1 MLIGRTKNE
10 KIFADY
16 LWFNIV
22 LYHAV
27 NRLCQGGGQSS
38 DTATNSKVEAKGQ
51 LTISML
57 DIGQGDAVL
66 IQTGAKNIL
75 IDTGDDKYYEDGKKG
90 KENTQLL
97 TELQKLKIDHIDT
110 LVMTHAH
117 ADHIGKADK
126 VIAQYGVKELVYN
139 GIPSTS
145 KYFINALKAAKA
157 NGTQQVKVKAG
168 DVLDFGNGVS
178 FEIVSPSQSLIDEDT
193 AAIKA
198 KKKVDVNNES
208 VVGRLTFGNFAMLF
222 TGDAEGPV
230 EKDMVASYG
239 KKLKCQVLKA
249 GHHGSKT
256 SSTAEFLK
264 LVQPESV
271 VMSLGVNNQY
281 GHPHEALL
289 NRLQKQ
295 GIKNIYRT
303 DANGTITIVSDGSSY
318 SITTEK

>member
-1 MLIGRTKNE
+1 MKKYLQIICGLILCCTMLLTG
-10 KIFADY
+10 
-16 LWFNIV
+16 
-22 LYHAV
+22 
-27 NRLCQGGGQSS
+27 CGQSGGQSS
-38 DTATNSKVEAKGQ
+38 DTAANSKAEAKGQ

-57 DIGQGDAVL
+57 DIDQGDAVL

>member
-1 MLIGRTKNE
+1 MKKYLQIICGLILCCTMLLTG
-10 KIFADY
+10 
-16 LWFNIV
+16 
-22 LYHAV
+22 
-27 NRLCQGGGQSS
+27 CGQSGGQSS
-38 DTATNSKVEAKGQ
+38 DTATTNSKVEAKGQ

-295 GIKNIYRT
+295 GVKNIYRT

>member
-1 MLIGRTKNE
+1 MKKYLQIICGLILCCTMLLTG
-10 KIFADY
+10 
-16 LWFNIV
+16 
-22 LYHAV
+22 
-27 NRLCQGGGQSS
+27 CSQGGGQPS
-38 DTATNSKVEAKGQ
+38 DAAANNKVDAKGQ
-51 LTISML
+51 LIISML

-295 GIKNIYRT
+295 GVKNIYRT

>member
-1 MLIGRTKNE
+1 MKKYLQIICGLILCCTMLLTG
-10 KIFADY
+10 
-16 LWFNIV
+16 
-22 LYHAV
+22 
-27 NRLCQGGGQSS
+27 CGQGGGQSS
-38 DTATNSKVEAKGQ
+38 DTAANSKAEAKGQ

-230 EKDMVASYG
+230 EKTMAASYG

-271 VMSLGVNNQY
+271 VMSLGANNQY

-295 GIKNIYRT
+295 GVKNIYRT
-303 DANGTITIVSDGSSY
+303 DLNGTITIVSDGSSY

>member
-1 MLIGRTKNE
+1 MKKYLQIICGLILCCTMLLTG
-10 KIFADY
+10 
-16 LWFNIV
+16 
-22 LYHAV
+22 
-27 NRLCQGGGQSS
+27 CGQSGGQSS
-38 DTATNSKVEAKGQ
+38 DTAANSKAEAKGQ

-57 DIGQGDAVL
+57 DIDQGDAVL
-66 IQTGAKNIL
+66 IQTGAKIIL

-208 VVGRLTFGNFAMLF
+208 VVGRLTFGKFAMLF

>member
-1 MLIGRTKNE
+1 MKKYLQIICGLILCCTMLLTG
-10 KIFADY
+10 
-16 LWFNIV
+16 
-22 LYHAV
+22 
-27 NRLCQGGGQSS
+27 CGQSGGQSS
-38 DTATNSKVEAKGQ
+38 DTAANSKAEAKGQ

-66 IQTGAKNIL
+66 IQTGVKNIL

-230 EKDMVASYG
+230 EKTMAASYG

>member
-1 MLIGRTKNE
+1 MKKYLQIICGLILCCTMLLTG
-10 KIFADY
+10 
-16 LWFNIV
+16 
-22 LYHAV
+22 
-27 NRLCQGGGQSS
+27 CGQSGGQSS
-38 DTATNSKVEAKGQ
+38 DTAANSKAEAKGQ

-230 EKDMVASYG
+230 EKTMAASYG

-295 GIKNIYRT
+295 GVKNIYRT

>member
-1 MLIGRTKNE
+1 MKKYLQIICGLILCCTMLLTG
-10 KIFADY
+10 
-16 LWFNIV
+16 
-22 LYHAV
+22 
-27 NRLCQGGGQSS
+27 CGQSGGQSS
-38 DTATNSKVEAKGQ
+38 DTAANSKAEVKGQ

-178 FEIVSPSQSLIDEDT
+178 FEIVSPTQSLIDEDT

>member
-1 MLIGRTKNE
+1 MKKYLQIICGLILCCTMLLTG
-10 KIFADY
+10 
-16 LWFNIV
+16 
-22 LYHAV
+22 
-27 NRLCQGGGQSS
+27 CGQGGGQSS
-38 DTATNSKVEAKGQ
+38 DTATNSKAEAKGQ

-178 FEIVSPSQSLIDEDT
+178 FEIVSPNQSLIDDDT

-230 EKDMVASYG
+230 EKTMAASYG

-295 GIKNIYRT
+295 GVKNIYRT

>member
-1 MLIGRTKNE
+1 MKKYLQIICGLILCCTMLLTG
-10 KIFADY
+10 
-16 LWFNIV
+16 
-22 LYHAV
+22 
-27 NRLCQGGGQSS
+27 CGQSGGQSS
-38 DTATNSKVEAKGQ
+38 DTAANSKAEAKGQ

-57 DIGQGDAVL
+57 DIDQGDAVL

-230 EKDMVASYG
+230 EKDMVASCG

>member
-1 MLIGRTKNE
+1 MKKYLQIICGLILCCTMLLTG
-10 KIFADY
+10 
-16 LWFNIV
+16 
-22 LYHAV
+22 
-27 NRLCQGGGQSS
+27 CGQSGGQSS
-38 DTATNSKVEAKGQ
+38 DTAANSKAEAKGQ

-145 KYFINALKAAKA
+145 KYFVNALKAAKA
-157 NGTQQVKVKAG
+157 NGTKQVKVKAG

-178 FEIVSPSQSLIDEDT
+178 FEIISPSQSLIDEDT

-230 EKDMVASYG
+230 EKTMAASYG

-271 VMSLGVNNQY
+271 VMSLGANNQY

-295 GIKNIYRT
+295 GVKNIYRT
-303 DANGTITIVSDGSSY
+303 DLNGTITIVSDGSSY

>member
-1 MLIGRTKNE
+1 MKKYLQIICGLILCCTMLLTG
-10 KIFADY
+10 
-16 LWFNIV
+16 
-22 LYHAV
+22 
-27 NRLCQGGGQSS
+27 CSQGGGQPS
-38 DTATNSKVEAKGQ
+38 DAAANNKVDAKGQ
-51 LTISML
+51 LIISML

-193 AAIKA
+193 AAIKT

>member
-1 MLIGRTKNE
+1 MKKYLQIICGLILCCTMLLTG
-10 KIFADY
+10 
-16 LWFNIV
+16 
-22 LYHAV
+22 
-27 NRLCQGGGQSS
+27 CSQGGGQSS

-51 LTISML
+51 LIISML

-295 GIKNIYRT
+295 GVKNIYRT

>member
-1 MLIGRTKNE
+1 MKKYLQIICGLILCCTMLLTG
-10 KIFADY
+10 
-16 LWFNIV
+16 
-22 LYHAV
+22 
-27 NRLCQGGGQSS
+27 CGQSGGQSS
-38 DTATNSKVEAKGQ
+38 DTAANSKAEAKGQ

-57 DIGQGDAVL
+57 DIDQGDAVL
-66 IQTGAKNIL
+66 IQTGVKNIL

-178 FEIVSPSQSLIDEDT
+178 FEIVSPSKSLIDEDT

>member
-1 MLIGRTKNE
+1 MKKYLQIICGLILCCTMLLTG
-10 KIFADY
+10 
-16 LWFNIV
+16 
-22 LYHAV
+22 
-27 NRLCQGGGQSS
+27 CGQSGGQSS
-38 DTATNSKVEAKGQ
+38 DTAANSKVEAKGQ

-178 FEIVSPSQSLIDEDT
+178 FEIVSPSQGLIDEDT

>member
-1 MLIGRTKNE
+1 MKKYLQIICGLILCCTMLLTG
-10 KIFADY
+10 
-16 LWFNIV
+16 
-22 LYHAV
+22 
-27 NRLCQGGGQSS
+27 CGQSGGQSS
-38 DTATNSKVEAKGQ
+38 DTVANSKAEAKGQ
-51 LTISML
+51 LIISML

-193 AAIKA
+193 ADIKA

-230 EKDMVASYG
+230 EKDMAASYG

-289 NRLQKQ
+289 NRLHKQ

>member
-1 MLIGRTKNE
+1 MKKYLQIICGLILCCTMLLTG
-10 KIFADY
+10 
-16 LWFNIV
+16 
-22 LYHAV
+22 
-27 NRLCQGGGQSS
+27 CGQSGGQSS
-38 DTATNSKVEAKGQ
+38 DTVANSKAEAKGQ
-51 LTISML
+51 LIISML

-168 DVLDFGNGVS
+168 DVLDFGSGVS

-303 DANGTITIVSDGSSY
+303 DVNGTITIVSDGSSY

>member
-1 MLIGRTKNE
+1 MKKYLQIICGLILCCTMLLTG
-10 KIFADY
+10 
-16 LWFNIV
+16 
-22 LYHAV
+22 
-27 NRLCQGGGQSS
+27 CGQSGGQSS
-38 DTATNSKVEAKGQ
+38 DTAANSKAEAKGQ

-57 DIGQGDAVL
+57 DIDQGDAVL
-66 IQTGAKNIL
+66 IQTGVKNIL

-157 NGTQQVKVKAG
+157 NGTQQVKGKAG
-168 DVLDFGNGVS
+168 DVLDFGNGVA
-178 FEIVSPSQSLIDEDT
+178 FEIVSPRQRLIDDDT

-249 GHHGSKT
+249 GDLGSKT

>member
-1 MLIGRTKNE
+1 MKKYLQIICGLILCCTMLLTG
-10 KIFADY
+10 
-16 LWFNIV
+16 
-22 LYHAV
+22 
-27 NRLCQGGGQSS
+27 CSQGGEQSS
-38 DTATNSKVEAKGQ
+38 DTAANSKAEAKGQ

-230 EKDMVASYG
+230 EKDMAASYG

-295 GIKNIYRT
+295 GVKNIYRT
-303 DANGTITIVSDGSSY
+303 DVNGTITIVSDGSSY

>member
-1 MLIGRTKNE
+1 MKKYLQIICGLILCCTMLLTG
-10 KIFADY
+10 
-16 LWFNIV
+16 
-22 LYHAV
+22 
-27 NRLCQGGGQSS
+27 CGQSGGQSS
-38 DTATNSKVEAKGQ
+38 DTAANSKAEAKGQ

-178 FEIVSPSQSLIDEDT
+178 FEIVSPSQGLIDEDT

-230 EKDMVASYG
+230 EKEMVASYG

-295 GIKNIYRT
+295 GVKNIYRT

>member
-1 MLIGRTKNE
+1 MKKYLQIICGLILCCTMLLTG
-10 KIFADY
+10 
-16 LWFNIV
+16 
-22 LYHAV
+22 
-27 NRLCQGGGQSS
+27 CGQGGGQSS
-38 DTATNSKVEAKGQ
+38 DTAANSKAEAKGQ

-295 GIKNIYRT
+295 GVKNIYRT
-303 DANGTITIVSDGSSY
+303 DLNGTITIVSDGSSY

>member
-1 MLIGRTKNE
+1 MKKYLQIICGLILCCTMLLTG
-10 KIFADY
+10 
-16 LWFNIV
+16 
-22 LYHAV
+22 
-27 NRLCQGGGQSS
+27 CGQSGGQSS
-38 DTATNSKVEAKGQ
+38 DTAANSKAEAKGQ

-230 EKDMVASYG
+230 EKDMAASYG

>member
-1 MLIGRTKNE
+1 MKKYLQIICGLILCCTMLLTG
-10 KIFADY
+10 
-16 LWFNIV
+16 
-22 LYHAV
+22 
-27 NRLCQGGGQSS
+27 CGQGGGQSS
-38 DTATNSKVEAKGQ
+38 DTAANSKVEAKGQ

-66 IQTGAKNIL
+66 IQTGAQNIL

-126 VIAQYGVKELVYN
+126 DIAQYGVKELVYN
-139 GIPSTS
+139 GIPSTN

-157 NGTQQVKVKAG
+157 NGTKQVKVKAG

-178 FEIVSPSQSLIDEDT
+178 FEIVSPTQSLIDEDT
-193 AAIKA
+193 ADIKA

-230 EKDMVASYG
+230 EKTMAASYG

-256 SSTAEFLK
+256 SSTAEVLK

-271 VMSLGVNNQY
+271 VMSLGANNQY

-295 GIKNIYRT
+295 GVKNIYRT

>member
-1 MLIGRTKNE
+1 MKKYLQIICGLILCCTMLLTG
-10 KIFADY
+10 
-16 LWFNIV
+16 
-22 LYHAV
+22 
-27 NRLCQGGGQSS
+27 CGQSGGQSS
-38 DTATNSKVEAKGQ
+38 DTATTNSKAEAKGQ

-230 EKDMVASYG
+230 EKDMIASYG
-239 KKLKCQVLKA
+239 KKLKCRVLKA

>member
-1 MLIGRTKNE
+1 MKKYLQIICGLILCCTMLLTG
-10 KIFADY
+10 
-16 LWFNIV
+16 
-22 LYHAV
+22 
-27 NRLCQGGGQSS
+27 CGQSGGQSS
-38 DTATNSKVEAKGQ
+38 DTAANSKAEAKGQ

-57 DIGQGDAVL
+57 DIDQGDAVL
-66 IQTGAKNIL
+66 IQTGVKNIL

-208 VVGRLTFGNFAMLF
+208 VVGRLTFGKFAMLF

>member
-1 MLIGRTKNE
+1 MKKYLQIICGLILCCTMLLTG
-10 KIFADY
+10 
-16 LWFNIV
+16 
-22 LYHAV
+22 
-27 NRLCQGGGQSS
+27 CGQSGGQSS
-38 DTATNSKVEAKGQ
+38 DTAASSKAEAKGQ

-57 DIGQGDAVL
+57 DIDQGAAVL

-75 IDTGDDKYYEDGKKG
+75 IDTGDDTYYEDGKKG

>member
-1 MLIGRTKNE
+1 M
-10 KIFADY
+10 
-16 LWFNIV
+16 
-22 LYHAV
+22 
-27 NRLCQGGGQSS
+27 
-38 DTATNSKVEAKGQ
+38 
-51 LTISML
+51 
-57 DIGQGDAVL
+57 
-66 IQTGAKNIL
+66 
-75 IDTGDDKYYEDGKKG
+75 
-90 KENTQLL
+90 L

>member
-1 MLIGRTKNE
+1 MKKYLQIICGLILCCTMLLTG
-10 KIFADY
+10 
-16 LWFNIV
+16 
-22 LYHAV
+22 
-27 NRLCQGGGQSS
+27 CSQGGGQSS
-38 DTATNSKVEAKGQ
+38 DTATNSKVESKGQ
-51 LTISML
+51 LIISML

-295 GIKNIYRT
+295 GVKNIYRT

>member
-1 MLIGRTKNE
+1 MKKYLQIICGLILCCT
-10 KIFADY
+10 
-16 LWFNIV
+16 V
-22 LYHAV
+22 L
-27 NRLCQGGGQSS
+27 LTGCGQGGGQSS
-38 DTATNSKVEAKGQ
+38 DTAANSKVEAKGQ

-178 FEIVSPSQSLIDEDT
+178 FEIVSPTQSLIDEDT
-193 AAIKA
+193 ADIKA

-230 EKDMVASYG
+230 EKTMAAPYG

-295 GIKNIYRT
+295 GVKNIYRT

>member
-1 MLIGRTKNE
+1 MKKYLQIICGLILCCTMLLTG
-10 KIFADY
+10 
-16 LWFNIV
+16 
-22 LYHAV
+22 
-27 NRLCQGGGQSS
+27 CGQSGGQSS
-38 DTATNSKVEAKGQ
+38 DTAANSKAEAKGQ
-51 LTISML
+51 LIISML

-230 EKDMVASYG
+230 EKEMVASYG

>member
-1 MLIGRTKNE
+1 MKKYLQIICGLILCCTMLLTG
-10 KIFADY
+10 
-16 LWFNIV
+16 
-22 LYHAV
+22 
-27 NRLCQGGGQSS
+27 CSQGGGQSS
-38 DTATNSKVEAKGQ
+38 DTATNSKDEAKGQ
-51 LTISML
+51 LIISML

-117 ADHIGKADK
+117 ADHIGKSDK

-271 VMSLGVNNQY
+271 VMSLGANNQY

-295 GIKNIYRT
+295 GVKNIYRT

>member
-1 MLIGRTKNE
+1 MKKYLQIICGLILCCTMLLTG
-10 KIFADY
+10 
-16 LWFNIV
+16 
-22 LYHAV
+22 
-27 NRLCQGGGQSS
+27 CGQSGGQTS
-38 DTATNSKVEAKGQ
+38 DTAANSKAEAKGQ
-51 LTISML
+51 LIISML

-295 GIKNIYRT
+295 GVKNIYRT

>member
-1 MLIGRTKNE
+1 MKKYLQIICGLILCCTMLLTG
-10 KIFADY
+10 
-16 LWFNIV
+16 WS
-22 LYHAV
+22 
-27 NRLCQGGGQSS
+27 QGGGQSS
-38 DTATNSKVEAKGQ
+38 DTATNRKVEAKGQ

-230 EKDMVASYG
+230 EKDMAASYG

>member
-1 MLIGRTKNE
+1 MKKYLQIICGLILCCTMLLTG
-10 KIFADY
+10 
-16 LWFNIV
+16 
-22 LYHAV
+22 
-27 NRLCQGGGQSS
+27 CGQSGGQSS
-38 DTATNSKVEAKGQ
+38 DTAANSKAEAKGQ

-208 VVGRLTFGNFAMLF
+208 VVGRLTFGSFAMLF

-230 EKDMVASYG
+230 EKDMAASYG

-295 GIKNIYRT
+295 GVKNIYRT

>member
-1 MLIGRTKNE
+1 MKKYLQIICGLILCCTMLLTG
-10 KIFADY
+10 
-16 LWFNIV
+16 
-22 LYHAV
+22 
-27 NRLCQGGGQSS
+27 CGQSGGQSS
-38 DTATNSKVEAKGQ
+38 DTAANSKAEAKGQ

-178 FEIVSPSQSLIDEDT
+178 FEIVSPSQGLIDEDT

-230 EKDMVASYG
+230 EKEMVASYG

>member
-1 MLIGRTKNE
+1 MKKYLQIICGLILCCTMLLTG
-10 KIFADY
+10 
-16 LWFNIV
+16 
-22 LYHAV
+22 
-27 NRLCQGGGQSS
+27 CGQSGGQSS

-178 FEIVSPSQSLIDEDT
+178 FEIVSPSQSLIYEDT

-295 GIKNIYRT
+295 GVKNIYRT

>member
-1 MLIGRTKNE
+1 MKKYLQIICGLILCCTMLLTG
-10 KIFADY
+10 
-16 LWFNIV
+16 
-22 LYHAV
+22 
-27 NRLCQGGGQSS
+27 CGQSGGQSS
-38 DTATNSKVEAKGQ
+38 DTAANSKAEAKGQ

-57 DIGQGDAVL
+57 DIDQGDAVL

-303 DANGTITIVSDGSSY
+303 DVNGTITIVSDGSSY

>member
-1 MLIGRTKNE
+1 MKKYLQIICGLILCCTMLLTG
-10 KIFADY
+10 
-16 LWFNIV
+16 
-22 LYHAV
+22 
-27 NRLCQGGGQSS
+27 CGQSGGQSS
-38 DTATNSKVEAKGQ
+38 DTAANSKVEAKGQ

-57 DIGQGDAVL
+57 DIDQGDAVL

>member
-1 MLIGRTKNE
+1 MKKYLQIICGLILCCT
-10 KIFADY
+10 
-16 LWFNIV
+16 V
-22 LYHAV
+22 L
-27 NRLCQGGGQSS
+27 LTGCSQGGGQSS
-38 DTATNSKVEAKGQ
+38 DTAASSKVEAKGQ

-208 VVGRLTFGNFAMLF
+208 VVGRLTFGNFSMLF

-230 EKDMVASYG
+230 EKDMAASYG

-295 GIKNIYRT
+295 GVKNIYRT
-303 DANGTITIVSDGSSY
+303 DVNGTITIVSDGSSY